1 MVEQN
6 GFDNAFT
13 TDEYRRLRQRL
24 DEDAIRNLTLCYS
37 HYLHHRY
44 CERLRGVFTPDIVCE
59 FGPNVSSTSI
69 SPAIFPATCC
79 HEGFYFRG
87 DHLIGSVSKLRPNKL
102 G

>member
-6 GFDNAFT
+6 GSDTVFT
-13 TDEYRRLRQRL
+13 PDEYRRLRQLL
-24 DEDAIRNLTLCYS
+24 DEDAIRNLTLRYS
-37 HYLHHRY
+37 HYLDHSY
-44 CERLRGVFTPDIVCE
+44 FERLKEVFTPDIVCE

-69 SPAIFPATCC
+69 FPAIFPVTCC

>member
-37 HYLHHRY
+37 HYLHPRY
-44 CERLRGVFTPDIVCE
+44 CERPRGVCTPDIVCE

-69 SPAIFPATCC
+69 FPATCC
-79 HEGFYFRG
+79 HEGFYWRG
-87 DHLIGSVSKLRPNKL
+87 DQLIGSVSKLRPNKL

>member
-44 CERLRGVFTPDIVCE
+44 CERLRGVFTP
-59 FGPNVSSTSI
+59 
-69 SPAIFPATCC
+69 A
-79 HEGFYFRG
+79 
-87 DHLIGSVSKLRPNKL
+87 
-102 G
+102 

>member
-37 HYLHHRY
+37 HLPR
-44 CERLRGVFTPDIVCE
+44 
-59 FGPNVSSTSI
+59 S
-69 SPAIFPATCC
+69 
-79 HEGFYFRG
+79 
-87 DHLIGSVSKLRPNKL
+87 
-102 G
+102 

>member
-13 TDEYRRLRQRL
+13 TDEYLRLRQRL
-24 DEDAIRNLTLCYS
+24 DEEAIRNLTLCYS
-37 HYLHHRY
+37 HYLHPRY
-44 CERLRGVFTPDIVCE
+44 CERPRGVCTPDIVCE
-59 FGPNVSSTSI
+59 FGPNVSSTS
-69 SPAIFPATCC
+69 IFPATCC

>member
-13 TDEYRRLRQRL
+13 TDEYRRLRQLL

-69 SPAIFPATCC
+69 FPATCC
-79 HEGFYFRG
+79 QEGFYFRG

>member
-13 TDEYRRLRQRL
+13 TDEYLRLRQRL
-24 DEDAIRNLTLCYS
+24 DEEAIRNLTLCYS
-37 HYLHHRY
+37 HYLHPRY
-44 CERLRGVFTPDIVCE
+44 CERPRGVFTPDIVCE
-59 FGPNVSSTSI
+59 FGPNVSSTS
-69 SPAIFPATCC
+69 IFPATCC